1 MNQFSFEYPWL
12 LSLLLVFIL
21 CAKFCKI
28 KGRSIYFPHLESL
41 LVSTVRASRLLG
53 VLKWLAIVMA
63 VMAMASPVLTHEYS
77 NSKKDGRDIVLI
89 IDTSASMKQENFDE
103 SNLSKNKFDVVK
115 EVASDFVSRRENDRI
130 GLITFAD
137 VAFIA
142 SPLTFEKAFLA
153 KIIKMQRLG
162 IAGQKTAINDAL
174 VHAYAMLERSKA
186 KSKIAILLTDGM
198 DNMSKVSTDE
208 VKSLIAKSD
217 VKLYTIGIGTTRDYD
232 GRALRAFA
240 KAGQGEAFA
249 ASNSKILRQ
258 IYAKIDALEVT
269 KIDDKKVV
277 QQSYL
282 FVYPLFIAVL
292 SLLLFLYFRVMES
305 AQ

>member
-41 LVSTVRASRLLG
+41 LVSTVQASRLLG

-174 VHAYAMLERSKA
+174 VHTYAMLERSKA

-249 ASNSKILRQ
+249 ASNSKILRE

-269 KIDDKKVV
+269 TIDDKKVV

-292 SLLLFLYFRVMES
+292 SLLLFLYFRVMGS
-305 AQ
+305 TQ

>member
-1 MNQFSFEYPWL
+1 MNQFSFEYPWF
-12 LSLLLVFIL
+12 LLLIVLFIL
-21 CAKFCKI
+21 CEKFCKV

-41 LVSTVRASRLLG
+41 LVSTVRRSRVLG
-53 VLKWLAIVMA
+53 FLKWLAIVMA
-63 VMAMASPVLTHEYS
+63 VIAMASPVLTYEYS
-77 NSKKDGRDIVLI
+77 DSKKDGRDIVLI
-89 IDTSASMKQENFDE
+89 IDTSGSMQQGNFDE

-142 SPLTFEKAFLA
+142 SPLTFEKTFLA

-174 VHAYAMLERSKA
+174 VQTYAMLEHSTA
-186 KSKIAILLTDGM
+186 KSKVAILLTDGM
-198 DNMSKVSTDE
+198 DNMSQVSTDD
-208 VKSLIAKSD
+208 VKNFIAKSD
-217 VKLYTIGIGTTRDYD
+217 VKLYTIGIGSTRDYD
-232 GRALRAFA
+232 GKSLRILA
-240 KAGQGEAFA
+240 KAGQGEAFT
-249 ASNSKILRQ
+249 ASNAKMLQQ
-258 IYAKIDALEVT
+258 IYEKIDALEVT
-269 KIDDKKVV
+269 KIDDKKVL
-277 QQSYL
+277 QHIYL

-292 SLLLFLYFRVMES
+292 SLLLFLYFKVMGG